1 MGLIMKLKK
10 GSVLEETLLG
20 DAFNYE
26 IVSPVTVRKDKYSFV
41 MQVISVAGKKIVNG
55 YRANITINKTS
66 SRFKVI
72 K

>member
-1 MGLIMKLKK
+1 M
-10 GSVLEETLLG
+10 LG

-55 YRANITINKTS
+55 YRANMTIHKTS